1 MKYSEENMK
10 RVLGQEPA
18 ESTVINRSM
27 EEAYQKIRSAESG
40 KVKRPFRKV
49 LTGITGTAAVAAIA
63 CAVFVSNPV
72 LAEKIPLI
80 GHIFQTVEEDVTYKG
95 DYSSHAESL
104 VPEGAEEDSEY
115 VQTSNGITVTVSEAY
130 YDSMALYLAVSIQ
143 NEEGFPDDFIRTR
156 NMEGYQLD
164 YDRLELMTSVEFD
177 FSEAGLGVVEC
188 SPENGMATPYYIE
201 GQFED
206 NQTFAGIIRMDLEY
220 LADGAGGYME
230 VPDQFGYTLRISD
243 IYADLSTASTTQTVN
258 DPDNPGETLTL
269 PVTDQKHY
277 EGEWEFNFDVVLDNS
292 ATTTV
297 TVDET
302 NEEGV
307 GISEVTRTAYEIKAD
322 AIIPEGAS
330 PADYIVAICDAD
342 GKLLES
348 QGDIVEV
355 YSTHGRDTS
364 KVSVYVVD
372 YITYMDECK
381 GDNAHLLPE
390 KALYQT
396 EIEFS

>member
-1 MKYSEENMK
+1 MKYSEETMK

-18 ESTVINRSM
+18 QSAVIDRSM
-27 EEAYQKIRSAESG
+27 EEAYQKIRSAKTG
-40 KVKRPFRKV
+40 YKKRSFRKM
-49 LTGITGTAAVAAIA
+49 LTGITGTAAVAAVA

-80 GHIFQTVEEDVTYKG
+80 GRIFQTVEEDVTYKG
-95 DYSSHAESL
+95 DYSSHAQSL
-104 VPEGAEEDSEY
+104 VTEGNEEDSQY

-130 YDSMALYLAVSIQ
+130 YDSMALYLAVSIE
-143 NEEGFPDDFIRTR
+143 NEEGFPDDFIRTQ

-164 YDRLELMTSVEFD
+164 YDRLELTTSVGFD

-188 SPENGMATPYYIE
+188 TTENGMITPYYIE

-220 LADGAGGYME
+220 LADGAGGYIE

-243 IYADLSTASTTQTVN
+243 IFSDLSTASTTQTVN
-258 DPDNPGETLTL
+258 DPDNPGETLTI

-292 ATTTV
+292 STTTV

-302 NEEGV
+302 NEAGV
-307 GISEVTRTAYEIKAD
+307 GISAVTRTAYEIKAD

-342 GKLLES
+342 GELLES

-381 GDNAHLLPE
+381 GDNAYLLPE

>member
-1 MKYSEENMK
+1 MKYSEEDMK

-18 ESTVINRSM
+18 ESTVIDRSM
-27 EEAYQKIRSAESG
+27 VEAYQKIRSAESG

-143 NEEGFPDDFIRTR
+143 NEEGFPDDFIRTS

-164 YDRLELMTSVEFD
+164 YDRLELMTSVGFD

-258 DPDNPGETLTL
+258 DPDNPGETLTI

>member
-1 MKYSEENMK
+1 MKYSEEDMK

-18 ESTVINRSM
+18 ESTVIDRSM

-143 NEEGFPDDFIRTR
+143 NEEGFPDDFIRTS

-164 YDRLELMTSVEFD
+164 YDRLELMTSVGFD

-258 DPDNPGETLTL
+258 DPDNPGETLTI